1 MPVNRSGNLELE
13 VMQGR
18 KLTVEVV
25 GPIGDDRIER
35 DVFGDAEVQV
45 DVGPAVLS
53 AVRRRLGHRIPR
65 DQWPV
70 AAGRRRSGTAGSG
83 RR

>member
-53 AVRRRLGHRIPR
+53 AVCRRAGHRSSR
-65 DQWPV
+65 DPPV
-70 AAGRRRSGTAGSG
+70 LLGEPEQLPA
-83 RR
+83 